1 MGGRNSY
8 VRYVPYPF
16 ATKRM
21 DYLIMSHSLDQRP
34 TLCTYEHVLTLKSPP
49 GQESPPMAEPT
60 IRDSDWELRLE
71 KAYIEMCKEADRY
84 MRDYANEINEH
95 AETKQRLEA
104 REKRL
109 VEALRE
115 IDCLG
120 DSCHVSRLQEVAR
133 QTLTELGYDPD

>member
-1 MGGRNSY
+1 M
-8 VRYVPYPF
+8 
-16 ATKRM
+16 T
-21 DYLIMSHSLDQRP
+21 
-34 TLCTYEHVLTLKSPP
+34 
-49 GQESPPMAEPT
+49 EPT
-60 IRDSDWELRLE
+60 DAHRSEREKTLIRQLEDAQREARDNQWAIEEITHRLQDSLKRGG
-71 KAYIEMCKEADRY
+71 
-84 MRDYANEINEH
+84 
-95 AETKQRLEA
+95 Q